1 MKKSLYSLALLCSMA
16 CVQPVACGDQKLSLE
31 HITEYKKEFSQ
42 QVKKRELGRKGVKLA
57 IAGVVLYG
65 AYSVYDSFFGDG
77 TAVTKAVQAAASSDS
92 YLTQFGNWISSGGTW
107 LNVGKY
113 ATTSVIAGAVSNQMK
128 HVMEEETILWCVMTQ
143 APYTATIRGLAWY
156 AQKASLEGT
165 AFEEKHHFILKRQ
178 TTLLAKQCE
187 QVIGFM
193 EWKAD
198 QLTVKEAQDEAHLI
212 AHELFDECNQKL
224 ISIENAIT
232 QNNALLAYHLDSLF
246 LVMQHECARF
256 AQVEGSQWIDPH
268 MLLAIANQLS

>member
-16 CVQPVACGDQKLSLE
+16 FVQPVACGDQKLSPD

-42 QVKKRELGRKGVKLA
+42 QIKQRDLGRKGVKLA
-57 IAGVVLYG
+57 IAGVVLYT

-77 TAVTKAVQAAASSDS
+77 TAVANAVQAAASSDG
-92 YLTQFGNWISSGGTW
+92 YLTQFGNWITSGGTW
-107 LNVGKY
+107 LNFGKF
-113 ATTSVIAGAVSNQMK
+113 ATTSVIGGAVANQMK

-156 AQKASLEGT
+156 AQKASLEGI
-165 AFEEKHHFILKRQ
+165 AFEEKQHFILKRQ
-178 TTLLAKQCE
+178 TALLAKQCE

-198 QLTVKEAQDEAHLI
+198 RLSIKEAQEDAHII
-212 AHELFDECNQKL
+212 ARELFDECNQKL
-224 ISIENAIT
+224 LSIESAIT